1 MIESLVNIFCAALF
15 PAKKNPLSGK
25 LSRKKGV
32 GKLELSPIK
41 VAVRIICKFYLWEV
55 VRVPAGVPAKR
66 SFFYLC

>member
-1 MIESLVNIFCAALF
+1 MIESLLNIFCAALF
-15 PAKKNPLSGK
+15 PAKKSPLWEAVK
-25 LSRKKGV
+25 EKGV
-32 GKLELSPIK
+32 GNLELSPIK